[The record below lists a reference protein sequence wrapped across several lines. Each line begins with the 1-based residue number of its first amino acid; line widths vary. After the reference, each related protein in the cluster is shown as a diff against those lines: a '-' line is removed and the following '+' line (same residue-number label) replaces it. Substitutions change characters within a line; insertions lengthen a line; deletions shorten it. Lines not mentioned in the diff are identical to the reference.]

1 MRRRTLFAATAATT
15 AAALAA
21 PRLAPAQ
28 APRTLKFVAQ
38 AGLAVL
44 DPIWSTGFVT
54 RNHGLMVWDTLY
66 GWDDRLVVQPQMV
79 EGHTVSDDGRQWDL
93 RLREGLRFHDDTPV
107 LARDC
112 VASLGRWGRRDT
124 FGLAMMT
131 IVDEI
136 SAPDD
141 RTIRFRLKRPF
152 PLLPEALGKGGTNTC
167 FMMPE
172 RIAKTDPFQQIP
184 EVIGSGPF
192 RYVVSERV
200 PGSLDVYARFEGYV
214 PRPSGTAS
222 FIAGPK
228 VAHFDRVEW
237 RNLPDA
243 STAAAALQTGEID
256 WWEQPP
262 ADLVPVLA
270 RNRQLKLEVIETSG
284 FPGVLRFNHLHP
296 PFDNPAIRRAVVM
309 AVNQADF
316 MQAVAGADHKLWRD
330 DIGFLAPGGV
340 MANDEGMQALQVRS
354 TARAKQALEAAGY
367 KGEKVVHLHTTDFP
381 PITAMGL
388 VAADMMRNMGL
399 NVDVVATDWGTT
411 LRRIVNTEPPDRG
424 GWNSMCTF
432 TAATSQINPAA
443 HNFIR
448 GTGRNASFGW
458 STSPGLEKLRD
469 EWLFEASD
477 DDSRRRI
484 GREIQRQAF
493 IDVPYIPLGLWYQN
507 TAYRANLSGMLK
519 GLPLFWNLR
528 RA

>member
-1 MRRRTLFAATAATT
+1 MRRRSLLAATAAS
-15 AAALAA
+15 LAA
-21 PRLAPAQ
+21 PRIAAAQ

-54 RNHGLMVWDTLY
+54 RNHGLLVWDTLY
-66 GWDDRLVVQPQMV
+66 GWDEQLVAQPQMV
-79 EGHTVSDDGRQWDL
+79 EGHEVSNDGLQWDL
-93 RLREGLRFHDDTPV
+93 RLRDGLKFHDNTPV

-112 VASLGRWGRRDT
+112 VASLRRWGRRDT

-136 SAPDD
+136 AAPDD
-141 RTIRFRLKRPF
+141 RTIRFRLKRAF
-152 PLLPEALGKGGTNTC
+152 PLLPEVLGKAGTNTC

-172 RIAKTDPFQQIP
+172 RIAATDPFQQIT
-184 EVIGSGPF
+184 EIVGSGPY
-192 RYVVSERV
+192 RYVANERV

-214 PRPSGTAS
+214 PRPSGTPS

-262 ADLVPVLA
+262 ADLVPVLS
-270 RNRQLKLEVIETSG
+270 RNRALKIEVIETSG
-284 FPGVLRFNHLHP
+284 FPGIMRFNHLHP
-296 PFDNPAIRRAVVM
+296 PFDNPAIRRAIVM

-316 MQAVAGADHKLWRD
+316 MQAVAGADRRLWRD

-340 MANDEGMQALQVRS
+340 MANDEGMEALRVRS
-354 TARAKQALEAAGY
+354 TARARQALQAAGY
-367 KGEKVVHLHTTDFP
+367 NGEKVVQVHATDFP
-381 PITAMGL
+381 SITAMGL
-388 VAADMMRNMGL
+388 VAADLFRQIGMNL
-399 NVDVVATDWGTT
+399 DLVATDWGSV

-424 GWNSMCTF
+424 GWNVMCTF

-443 HNFIR
+443 HNMIR
-448 GTGRNASFGW
+448 GNGRNASFGW
-458 STSPGLEKLRD
+458 PTAPELERLRD
-469 EWLFEASD
+469 EWLFEAKD
-477 DDSRRRI
+477 DADRLRI
-484 GREIQRQAF
+484 GRAMQRQAF

-507 TAYRANLSGMLK
+507 TAYRANLTGVLK
-519 GLPLFWNLR
+519 GLPLFWNVR
-528 RA
+528 RTA